1 MKISLFKVFDKY
13 IDVVMDVD
21 TRKWSNET
29 YVTFLNNLD
38 LDAFN
43 VHVVCGNEKL
53 RLTKDGVDLLI
64 RKYSK

>member
-1 MKISLFKVFDKY
+1 
-13 IDVVMDVD
+13 MDVD